1 MDDDLGTDTDLRVAE
16 ILSDLEQLDDLAVDQ
31 HVAVFEM
38 THAKLRGLL
47 TDQGHLAPHAQA
59 QQAPGPAGT

>member
-1 MDDDLGTDTDLRVAE
+1 MDDDRDPGTTDSYVAE
-16 ILSDLEQLDDLAVDQ
+16 LTTDVQRLDDVAVDQ

-47 TDQGHLAPHAQA
+47 TDQGHLPRLFT
-59 QQAPGPAGT
+59 GNSES